1 MKLIPTLLLLISVA
15 YGQTKPNLSHANK
28 TGWIPTGK
36 TQIWP
41 ATIYDRNGKTVKG
54 FVRVREESF
63 VPASMQSGPN
73 IWHSEGTLY
82 DSKMKVIKITA
93 GGHIEYNQPKT
104 VGLKRE

>member
-1 MKLIPTLLLLISVA
+1 MKYIITLLLLISVA

-41 ATIYDRNGKTVKG
+41 ATIYTDQKTIVKG

-63 VPASMQSGPN
+63 VPSSMQSGPN
-73 IWHSEGTLY
+73 IWHAEGTLY
-82 DSKMKVIKITA
+82 DSKMKEIKIKA
-93 GGHIEYNQPKT
+93 RGHIEYTQPKT